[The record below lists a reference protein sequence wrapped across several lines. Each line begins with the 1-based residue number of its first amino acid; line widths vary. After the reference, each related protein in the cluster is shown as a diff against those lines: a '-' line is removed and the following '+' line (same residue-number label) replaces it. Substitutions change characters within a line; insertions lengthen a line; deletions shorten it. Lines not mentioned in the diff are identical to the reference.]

1 MLDYLTTAFVTIFVT
16 VDPPGVA
23 PLFLALTAGLSR
35 EERRVV
41 AWRGIATATLVLI
54 FFAVAG
60 EILLRALG
68 ISIAAFRTAGGLLLF
83 YIAFEMVFAQ
93 RTERKA
99 GTVRE
104 PATAERLQA
113 LAVFPVAIPLLA
125 GPGAISATILAAA
138 QAPTPLSLALFL
150 GALVV
155 VMAIALAAMLSA
167 GRIDRALGATG
178 RAVVERLLGL
188 ILSALAVQ
196 FVADGIKAL
205 IAG

>member
-41 AWRGIATATLVLI
+41 AWRGVATATLVLI

-99 GTVRE
+99 GAVRE
-104 PATAERLQA
+104 PATAERLHA
-113 LAVFPVAIPLLA
+113 MAVFPVAIPLLA

-138 QAPTPLSLALFL
+138 KAPNPLSLALFL

-205 IAG
+205 IAA

>member
-1 MLDYLTTAFVTIFVT
+1 MRWRARSCSGRSASRSRRSGPRADCCCSTSPSRWFRPAHRAQGGRGARAGDGRAAACHGRV
-16 VDPPGVA
+16 PG
-23 PLFLALTAGLSR
+23 GD
-35 EERRVV
+35 
-41 AWRGIATATLVLI
+41 
-54 FFAVAG
+54 
-60 EILLRALG
+60 
-68 ISIAAFRTAGGLLLF
+68 
-83 YIAFEMVFAQ
+83 
-93 RTERKA
+93 
-99 GTVRE
+99 
-104 PATAERLQA
+104 
-113 LAVFPVAIPLLA
+113 PLLA

-138 QAPTPLSLALFL
+138 KALNPLSLALFL

-205 IAG
+205 IAA